1 MNYLTL
7 GIGLTIVA
15 LGTSL
20 PEMTTCLIAVSKKEE
35 GIAVGNVI
43 GSNIFNVLFVLGV
56 SGMLHPITVTS
67 EILFDL
73 FFMIGTSILLFI
85 PTFFFG
91 RISKQIGFLYFAV
104 YIIYLSIKLNSLG

>member
-1 MNYLTL
+1 
-7 GIGLTIVA
+7 
-15 LGTSL
+15 
-20 PEMTTCLIAVSKKEE
+20 E

-43 GSNIFNVLFVLGV
+43 GSNILNVLFVLGV

-67 EILFDL
+67 DIFFDL

-91 RISKQIGFLYFAV
+91 RISKPVGFLYVAV
-104 YIIYLSIKLNSLG
+104 YIVYLSVKLNSLG